1 MGLLCRRGVR
11 YARDFLDYMKDFQS
25 RPSRRTLVEGRVVHI
40 IDVAA
45 GPEYTLV
52 EAARLGDFRT
62 ILCVPMLPENIPIGL
77 LVLTRSEVQAFTDK
91 QIELN

>member
-1 MGLLCRRGVR
+1 M
-11 YARDFLDYMKDFQS
+11 
-25 RPSRRTLVEGRVVHI
+25 PPRRTLRPRFSGLYERYSSQGRAGRTLLVEGRVVHI